1 LRRPTSSSTKGFTI
15 VELLIVIVVI
25 GILAAITIVSFNGVN
40 AKAKTAKAQADA
52 SSILKKLELY
62 RSLGV
67 DASNG
72 YPLPDQAHQHWYNM
86 TESDMSSSDPLTKL
100 PSNLRVVRGDENS
113 KDTAADWTL
122 VSTNAFTNPAEYA
135 FVVCS
140 DVVTNVQ
147 NGVKVAYPNFSTKT
161 VEWLRAGNCPAVPPN
176 AP

>member
-52 SSILKKLELY
+52 SSIIKKLELY
-62 RSLGV
+62 RSLALSAG
-67 DASNG
+67 DG
-72 YPLPDQAHQHWYNM
+72 YPLPNQAHQHWYNM
-86 TESDMSSSDPLTKL
+86 EQSDMSTSDPLTKL
-100 PSNLRVVRGDENS
+100 PSNLRVVRGDDNS

-122 VSTNAFTNPAEYA
+122 VSTHAFANPTEYA

-140 DVVTNVQ
+140 DITTGIQ
-147 NGVKVAYPNFSTKT
+147 TGVKVAYPNFSTQS
-161 VEWLRAGNCPAVPPN
+161 VAWLRTGSCPEVPPN

>member
-1 LRRPTSSSTKGFTI
+1 MRRDNSSSTKGFTI

-25 GILAAITIVSFNGVN
+25 GILAAITIVSFNGVS
-40 AKAKTAKAQADA
+40 AKAKTAKAQSDA

-62 RSLGV
+62 RSLSV
-67 DASNG
+67 DSGDG
-72 YPLPDQAHQHWYNM
+72 YPLPNQAHQHWYNLE
-86 TESDMSSSDPLTKL
+86 ESDMSSSDPLTKL

-122 VSTNAFTNPAEYA
+122 VSTNALTNPAEYA

-140 DVVTNVQ
+140 DVTTNTQ
-147 NGVKVAYPNFSTKT
+147 KGIKVAYANFSTQK
-161 VEWLRAGNCPAVPPN
+161 VEWLRMGDCPAVPPN